1 MSRTGRPQYEF
12 GTDENTAPIHGA
24 RIVSEVLGSAEL
36 NKQWL
41 GEVKGMA
48 DRIIT
53 MRQALVDNLAKAGSQ
68 RDWSSIVK
76 QIGMFSFT
84 GLTADQV
91 AFLAKNYSIYMTK

>member
-1 MSRTGRPQYEF
+1 MFSFLVCPAA
-12 GTDENTAPIHGA
+12 DKIAPIHGA
-24 RIVSEVLGSAEL
+24 RIVSEVLGSPEL
-36 NKQWL
+36 NEQWL
-41 GEVKGMA
+41 TEVKGMA

-91 AFLAKNYSIYMTK
+91 AFLAKNYR

>member
-1 MSRTGRPQYEF
+1 ML
-12 GTDENTAPIHGA
+12 APIHGA
-24 RIVSEVLGSAEL
+24 RIVSEVLGSPEL
-36 NKQWL
+36 NEQWL
-41 GEVKGMA
+41 AEVKGMA

-53 MRQALVDNLAKAGSQ
+53 MRQALVDNLAKAGST

-91 AFLAKNYSIYMTK
+91 AFLAKNYS

>member
-1 MSRTGRPQYEF
+1 
-12 GTDENTAPIHGA
+12 
-24 RIVSEVLGSAEL
+24 
-36 NKQWL
+36 
-41 GEVKGMA
+41 MA

-53 MRQALVDNLAKAGSQ
+53 MRQALVDNLAKAGST

-91 AFLAKNYSIYMTK
+91 AFLAKNYS